1 MICFPCLVVRLFSQD
16 FIVSTQGSQILS
28 AWTCWRC
35 SSMGKPFLSPEQSQK
50 PHRCLCVCVWL
61 TAISTI
67 AQVCH
72 CSNLSLNSIWLFFVQ
87 SDAWPLEGSD
97 GIISMEKYSWRVHD
111 GIITMACQVTLRPHL
126 TPQVLKLWEGG
137 LRLIISYVHLL
148 PFQWPASERGWK
160 ETTPDAKYSLGWLF
174 VVNQSSQKLH
184 RCQFTKIRETKRE
197 NDWKPIYTIIKSGAV
212 NNYQISFPRKHK
224 SVATRKALGQQP

>member
-1 MICFPCLVVRLFSQD
+1 
-16 FIVSTQGSQILS
+16 
-28 AWTCWRC
+28 
-35 SSMGKPFLSPEQSQK
+35 MGKPFLSPNNHKNIIVAS
-50 PHRCLCVCVWL
+50 VCVWL

-72 CSNLSLNSIWLFFVQ
+72 CSKWSLNSIWLFFLQ

-111 GIITMACQVTLRPHL
+111 GIITMACQLTLRPHL
-126 TPQVLKLWEGG
+126 TPQVLKPMVEFG

-148 PFQWPASERGWK
+148 PFQWPAGERGWK

-174 VVNQSSQKLH
+174 VVNQSSQKLP

>member
-1 MICFPCLVVRLFSQD
+1 MLTLLIHGKTFPFPRT
-16 FIVSTQGSQILS
+16 ITKI
-28 AWTCWRC
+28 
-35 SSMGKPFLSPEQSQK
+35 SSLPA
-50 PHRCLCVCVWL
+50 CVWL

-67 AQVCH
+67 AHVCH
-72 CSNLSLNSIWLFFVQ
+72 CSKWSLNSIWFFFVQ

-126 TPQVLKLWEGG
+126 TPQVLKPMVEFG

-148 PFQWPASERGWK
+148 PFQWPAGERGWK

-224 SVATRKALGQQP
+224 SAPATKCLGHQP

>member
-1 MICFPCLVVRLFSQD
+1 MLTLLIHGKTFPFPRT
-16 FIVSTQGSQILS
+16 ITK
-28 AWTCWRC
+28 T
-35 SSMGKPFLSPEQSQK
+35 SSLP
-50 PHRCLCVCVWL
+50 LCVSDSPLYPQLHKCV
-61 TAISTI
+61 I
-67 AQVCH
+67 ARNDLWIQFDF
-72 CSNLSLNSIWLFFVQ
+72 FFVQ

-111 GIITMACQVTLRPHL
+111 GIITMACQLTLRPHL
-126 TPQVLKLWEGG
+126 TPQVLKPMVEFG

-148 PFQWPASERGWK
+148 PFQWPAGERGWK

-174 VVNQSSQKLH
+174 VVNQSSQKLQ